1 MNKNKLIISLATLPV
16 VTGAF
21 VASAVLNPA
30 AATYECDAEK
40 DLQGTVTRNEATV
53 TNHST
58 NEKCAYDATLAVYD
72 SPKEPETTGWIEAQT
87 LIGSKTINVKAGE
100 TVTIKVE
107 GTGPSCWNQSDL
119 IRGTGVITPPVYRT
133 AMDTDVYKVKENEC
147 KTTTTTTTTNNNES
161 PKGGS
166 SSTPTSVTASQLA
179 PTGDSIVVLSFLLA
193 GFATLFAGLFLRKA
207 GK

>member
-1 MNKNKLIISLATLPV
+1 MKKNTLIISLATLPV
-16 VTGAF
+16 VTG
-21 VASAVLNPA
+21 VLLGSAIFSPA
-30 AATYECDAEK
+30 AANECDAEK
-40 DLQGTVTRNEATV
+40 DLQGTVTKNVATV

-58 NEKCAYDATLAVYD
+58 NEQCAYDATLAVYD

-87 LIGSKTINVKAGE
+87 LIGSKTVNVKAGE
-100 TVTIKVE
+100 TVTFKVE

-119 IRGTGVITPPVYRT
+119 IRGTGVVTPPVYRT

-147 KTTTTTTTTNNNES
+147 KTTTTTTTTTNNNT
-161 PKGGS
+161 PAGGS
-166 SSTPTSVTASQLA
+166 SNPTSVTASQLA